1 VVECLILLLNLEE
14 LQQPLMTRHCL
25 LELSKVLLF
34 VDQLPLHQ
42 EFYELLMDEQVL
54 VPLVLLAI
62 VVRLLLL

>member
-1 VVECLILLLNLEE
+1 LKIEVVECLILLLNLEE

-42 EFYELLMDEQVL
+42 EFYELLMNE
-54 VPLVLLAI
+54 
-62 VVRLLLL
+62 